1 MYTFLHVKY
10 FLLRERRLQM
20 GGEKEKDMFIY
31 LLISWWYSRINTSE
45 ISSFLFDWYIY
56 IESKEIEKT

>member
-31 LLISWWYSRINTSE
+31 LLIS
-45 ISSFLFDWYIY
+45 
-56 IESKEIEKT
+56 